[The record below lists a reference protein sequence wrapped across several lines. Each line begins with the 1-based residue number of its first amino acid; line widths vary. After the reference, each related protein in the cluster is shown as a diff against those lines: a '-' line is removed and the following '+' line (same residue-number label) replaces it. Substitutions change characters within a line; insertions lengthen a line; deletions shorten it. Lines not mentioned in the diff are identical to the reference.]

1 MSQRVTRS
9 KQKAEEGLEHTKAT
23 TSSRKV
29 PLKAQPSLKKQ
40 PKKPT
45 NPSPTTPTK
54 ISSDGSQDLAEGVD
68 AYEIDLSLVKS
79 GPPQAGGFPFT
90 ASDVLQSLSL
100 PQLNVATFRDGHAA
114 NVHFEIEVKDEDGVR
129 TKVVE
134 VAVMR
139 ENDEDQYY
147 FVAVKHALLHQYGEY
162 IIDGPSSFKDAE
174 AAYRKMIY
182 VKTIE
187 EKMPTKKRKKKPGR
201 AKVKPQTTSTHLRS
215 GYFLVKTGKFILC
228 PGAVADLEI

>member
-68 AYEIDLSLVKS
+68 AYEIDLSLVKP

-90 ASDVLQSLSL
+90 ASDSAPTEL
-100 PQLNVATFRDGHAA
+100 ATFSDGHAA

-147 FVAVKHALLHQYGEY
+147 FVAVKHALLYQYGEY

-187 EKMPTKKRKKKPGR
+187 ENVVSRR
-201 AKVKPQTTSTHLRS
+201 QQDNQRIS
-215 GYFLVKTGKFILC
+215 
-228 PGAVADLEI
+228 

>member
-68 AYEIDLSLVKS
+68 AYEIDLSLVKP
-79 GPPQAGGFPFT
+79 GPPQAG
-90 ASDVLQSLSL
+90 
-100 PQLNVATFRDGHAA
+100 ATFSDGHAA

-147 FVAVKHALLHQYGEY
+147 FVAVKHALLYQYGEY

-187 EKMPTKKRKKKPGR
+187 ENVVSRRQQDVRIGR
-201 AKVKPQTTSTHLRS
+201 RPSPRRVL
-215 GYFLVKTGKFILC
+215 FLHNDAQNQRIS
-228 PGAVADLEI
+228 